1 MHTQEENRYVSS
13 RVYNKWYNNPAENEF
28 SYPVY
33 RYIRLE
39 DIEKTPQVSSPQ
51 EIRPAA
57 TKAEWET
64 YGMMFDAFA
73 KLNRNADINI
83 IPHRTERAML
93 MAAHTKPEEVVVEG
107 KRYRGRIIPLARGD
121 LMGEQQLE
129 EYRCSSVEE
138 LCLLITQDNPYY
150 LIKTYHYYSH
160 FSKEKPEDTPDNCG
174 NAVTREK
181 QEITYQFA
189 ALSDIQQT
197 FYPFFY

>member
-1 MHTQEENRYVSS
+1 
-13 RVYNKWYNNPAENEF
+13 
-28 SYPVY
+28 
-33 RYIRLE
+33 
-39 DIEKTPQVSSPQ
+39 
-51 EIRPAA
+51 
-57 TKAEWET
+57 
-64 YGMMFDAFA
+64 
-73 KLNRNADINI
+73 
-83 IPHRTERAML
+83 ML

-138 LCLLITQDNPYY
+138 LCLLITQDKPYY